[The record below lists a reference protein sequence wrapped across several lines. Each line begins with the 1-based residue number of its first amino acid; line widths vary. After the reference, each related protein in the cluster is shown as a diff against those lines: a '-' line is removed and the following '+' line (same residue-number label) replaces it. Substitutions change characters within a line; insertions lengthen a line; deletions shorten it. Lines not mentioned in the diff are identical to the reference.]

1 MSGELNPQYLF
12 DSLVV
17 GAANRL
23 AVTAAR
29 AVARNPGG
37 TYNPLF
43 IYSAS
48 GLGKTH
54 LLHAIG
60 HEARAQA
67 PGAVVE
73 YLTLEELVDAY
84 RAALAQGQ
92 GDTFRRRFRD
102 VNVLLVD
109 DVQFLADRKEMQSE
123 LLRLVEAVQ
132 SSGEQ
137 IVLTSDRPP
146 GEIANI
152 DERLIS
158 RFAGGLVIDIGVPDY
173 ETRVAI
179 LRRKTDQRGV
189 TFAAGV
195 LDVAAQREAANVR
208 ELLGRLNRLIALQAV
223 QDGPF
228 TAVDAARAL
237 GVTASTPL
245 PSRQVAA
252 GDEFSQ
258 FLSDIT
264 ATVVRTVEAWRQRV
278 GQAILRW
285 EGEGYRTRALE
296 QLLDHDAPP
305 DVDAAIRDFELA
317 VARLRQLQ
325 AEVDVLDPDA
335 AGDAVFRDPDRIAE
349 AEELLEH
356 VREGIQA
363 PPGPAPGYTLTD
375 FALGPSNQVAVNA
388 VRATVREPGR
398 KYNPLV
404 LIGPSGVGK
413 SHLLHAL
420 GNALAASEHAVVACL
435 SSQAFTE
442 ELIAAIDS
450 DRVDRWRAR
459 YRRATAFLLDDVHL
473 VASKERSQDEL
484 FHLFNA
490 LAELDRQLVFT
501 ASMPPEDIDALE
513 PRLVS
518 RLAGGLVAEV
528 GPPDPDVRL
537 GVVRR
542 LLEQREIDDPGLAA
556 YLAGRRADSVRAVQ
570 GEFNRVMSAA
580 DSTGGPPDVAMARH
594 VLEGLAERGSR
605 RLSGPRTSGIIGSS
619 ASGVRSREKMIWEWP
634 DVRDRILEDF

>member
-1 MSGELNPQYLF
+1 MSGELNPQYPF
-12 DSLVV
+12 DALVV

-67 PGAVVE
+67 PGVVVE

-92 GDTFRRRFRD
+92 SDTFRRRFRD

-123 LLRLVEAVQ
+123 LLRLVETVQ

-179 LRRKTDQRGV
+179 LRRKNEQRGI

-195 LDVAAQREAANVR
+195 LEVAAQREAANVR

-237 GVTASTPL
+237 GVTLSTPI
-245 PSRQVAA
+245 PSPPTA

-296 QLLDHDAPP
+296 QLLDHETPP

-325 AEVDVLDPDA
+325 AEVEVLDPDA
-335 AGDAVFRDPDRIAE
+335 AGDAVFRDPDRIPE
-349 AEELLEH
+349 AEELLTH
-356 VREGIQA
+356 VREGVQP
-363 PPGPAPGYTLTD
+363 PPGPVPGYTLPD

-388 VRATVREPGR
+388 VRATLREPGT

-420 GNALAASEHAVVACL
+420 GNAWAATGNAVVACL
-435 SSQAFTE
+435 SAQAFTE
-442 ELIAAIDS
+442 ELIAAIDA

-490 LAELDRQLVFT
+490 LAELERQLVFT
-501 ASMPPEDIDALE
+501 APMPPEDLEGLE

-518 RLAGGLVAEV
+518 RLAGGLVVEV

-542 LLEQREIDDPGLAA
+542 LLAQREIDDPGLAA

-570 GEFNRVMSAA
+570 GEVNRVMSAA
-580 DSTGGPPDVAMARH
+580 DSSGGLPDVAMARH

-634 DVRDRILEDF
+634 DVRDRMLEDF

>member
-1 MSGELNPQYLF
+1 MSGELNPQYTF
-12 DSLVV
+12 ETLVV

-60 HEARAQA
+60 REALEQA
-67 PGAVVE
+67 PGAGVE
-73 YLTLEELVDAY
+73 YVTLEELVDSF
-84 RAALAQGQ
+84 RAALAQGE
-92 GDTFRRRFRD
+92 GETFRRRFRD

-132 SSGEQ
+132 SSTHQ
-137 IVLTSDRPP
+137 IVLTSDRSPD
-146 GEIANI
+146 EIANL

-158 RFAGGLVIDIGVPDY
+158 RFAGGLVIDIGSPDY

-179 LRRKTDQRGV
+179 LRRKMDARGV
-189 TFAAGV
+189 TFEEGV
-195 LDVAAQREAANVR
+195 LEIAARRDAANVR

-223 QDGPF
+223 HDGPF
-228 TAVDAARAL
+228 TPDDAARTL
-237 GVTASTPL
+237 GVSATRPTVEIAQT
-245 PSRQVAA
+245 
-252 GDEFSQ
+252 DEFSQ
-258 FLSDIT
+258 FLSDIS
-264 ATVVRTVEAWRQRV
+264 ATVAQTVEAWRQRV

-296 QLLDHDAPP
+296 QLLENDTPP
-305 DVDAAIRDFELA
+305 DVDAAIRDFELS

-325 AEVDVLDPDA
+325 AEVEVLDPDA
-335 AGDAVFRDPDRIAE
+335 AGDAVFRDPDLIADAQE
-349 AEELLEH
+349 VLTR
-356 VREGIQA
+356 VREGVQP
-363 PPGPAPGYTLTD
+363 PPGPAPGYALAE

-388 VRATVREPGR
+388 VRAVVREPGV

-404 LIGPSGVGK
+404 LVGPSGVGK
-413 SHLLHAL
+413 SHLLHGV
-420 GNALAASEHAVVACL
+420 GNALTEDPGAVVACL
-435 SSQAFTE
+435 SAQAFTE

-450 DRVDRWRAR
+450 DRVERWRSR
-459 YRRATAFLLDDVHL
+459 YRRASAFLLDDVHL
-473 VASKERSQDEL
+473 VAGKERTQDEL
-484 FHLFNA
+484 FHLFNVLTA
-490 LAELDRQLVFT
+490 GDHQLVFS
-501 ASMPPEDIDALE
+501 APVLPEALEGIE

-518 RLAGGLVAEV
+518 RLAGGLVVEV
-528 GPPDPDVRL
+528 GAPDPDVRL

-542 LLEQREIDDPGLAA
+542 LLTQHGIDDAGLAA
-556 YLAGRRADSVRAVQ
+556 YLAGRRSDSVRSVQ
-570 GEFNRVMSAA
+570 GELNRLLSAA
-580 DSTGGPPDVAMARH
+580 DGAGVQPDVAMARH
-594 VLEGLAERGSR
+594 LLEGLAERGSR
-605 RLSGPRTSGIIGSS
+605 RLSGPRTSGIVGSS
-619 ASGVRSREKMIWEWP
+619 ASGVRSREKMIWDWP
-634 DVRDRILEDF
+634 DVRDRISEDY